1 MEIMTATEAKTN
13 FGSLLLKVQ
22 SEPVEIKK
30 NDETVAVM
38 MSAEAFDML
47 EELKMEN
54 LKNIIA
60 AGLKDIEEGNVCDGE
75 QFCKDLLA
83 GKFDDYESI

>member
-1 MEIMTATEAKTN
+1 MEIMTATAAKTN

-38 MSAEAFDML
+38 MSAEEFSMKDAVFK
-47 EELKMEN
+47 EF
-54 LKNIIA
+54 LKNRFA
-60 AGLKDIEEGNVCDGE
+60 AAEEDMKTGNLVDGE
-75 QFCKDLLA
+75 TFMNELLA
-83 GKFDDYESI
+83 GKYD